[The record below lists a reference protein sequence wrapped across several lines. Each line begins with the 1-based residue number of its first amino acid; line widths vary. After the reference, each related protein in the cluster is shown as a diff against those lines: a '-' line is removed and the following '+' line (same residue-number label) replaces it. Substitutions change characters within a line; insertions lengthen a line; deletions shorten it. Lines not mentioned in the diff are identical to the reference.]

1 MFQTQSLIAYA
12 INQALHYRTN
22 NIILTMGDD
31 FQYTA
36 AAVNFYSMDKLIKLV
51 YNIIYTN
58 NNILF
63 CIRVFD
69 CMSVQERLMSKK
81 KNK

>member
-1 MFQTQSLIAYA
+1 
-12 INQALHYRTN
+12 
-22 NIILTMGDD
+22 MGDD

-69 CMSVQERLMSKK
+69 CMSVQ
-81 KNK
+81 